1 MPHLIERI
9 GNVWT
14 RLDGV
19 PCPSCGWMTY
29 TVILRS
35 VASTKN
41 AELLARCSRCGTL
54 RAAVGETEKMSRAS

>member
-54 RAAVGETEKMSRAS
+54 RAALGETEKMSRAS